1 MMVSRRSCLILGGLT
16 LVSGAAAFGT
26 VYLARADTARVLS
39 PPEAL
44 EAALSGEILLVD
56 IRRPDEWDATGMPQG
71 SIGIDMRRDDFLEA
85 VLAARA
91 TPAQPVAVICMRGVR
106 SARVTRMFEAAG
118 ITSIIDVPE
127 GMLGSLAGPGWLKRG
142 LPVMQP

>member
-1 MMVSRRSCLILGGLT
+1 MTVSRRSFLVVGGLT
-16 LVSGAAAFGT
+16 VVSGAAVFGV
-26 VYLARADTARVLS
+26 VYLARAETAQVMS

-44 EAALSGEILLVD
+44 AAATAGDILLVD
-56 IRRPDEWDATGMPQG
+56 IRRPDEWSSTGIPQTAV
-71 SIGIDMRRDDFLEA
+71 GIDMRRNDFLEV

-91 TPAQPVAVICMRGVR
+91 TPDQPIAVICMRGVR

-127 GMLGSLAGPGWLKRG
+127 GMLGSRAGPGWLKRG
-142 LPVMQP
+142 LKVVQP

>member
-1 MMVSRRSCLILGGLT
+1 MMVSRRSCLIVGGLT
-16 LVSGAAAFGT
+16 VVGGSVAFGK
-26 VYLARADTARVLS
+26 VYLARADTARVMS

-44 EAALSGEILLVD
+44 AAAKSGDILLVD

-71 SIGIDMRRDDFLEA
+71 AIGIDMRRDDFLEA

-91 TPAQPVAVICMRGVR
+91 TPSQPVAVICMRGVR

-142 LPVMQP
+142 LQVMQP